1 MAACGGDATV
11 GLTGKT
17 PAAASPPARTVPLA
31 KRVRRELRIRGLLVV
46 FPLLSRLPHGVAVAL
61 GAAAGWLAWY
71 VVPRHRRAAMEHLA
85 IAFPDRDARW
95 RARVGRASFA
105 NLGRSALELLVADRV
120 DLARSVQ
127 FEPGSLET
135 LSAAHAEGRGVVAF
149 SCHLGNWELLARR
162 VSFAGLPLATVARE
176 ASDARLT
183 ALLERSRSLSGI
195 TSLWRGDPGAVRAM
209 IRFIRSGGI
218 VAALIDQDTDVA
230 GYFLPFFGRE
240 AFTPRAP
247 ADLALRTGAAVVFA
261 RTRRVAP
268 AVHRITVSRA
278 PFTTGADTDAASR
291 ALSAWATK
299 EIEEEIRRSPEQWV
313 WMHARWRTRA
323 ASIR

>member
-1 MAACGGDATV
+1 MTER
-11 GLTGKT
+11 T
-17 PAAASPPARTVPLA
+17 PAAASPPLRTVRVA
-31 KRVRRELRIRGLLVV
+31 KRIRRELRVRALLVL
-46 FPLLSRLPHGVAVAL
+46 FPVLSRLPHRAAVAF

-71 VVPRHRRAAMEHLA
+71 VVPRHRRVALEHLA
-85 IAFPDRDARW
+85 IAFPHRDTTW

-105 NLGRSALELLVADRV
+105 NLGRSAMEVLVADRI
-120 DLARSVQ
+120 DLARTVQ
-127 FEPGSLET
+127 FEAGSLEV

-162 VSFAGLPLATVARE
+162 VASAGLPLATVARE
-176 ASDARLT
+176 ARDPRLT

-195 TSLWRGDPGAVRAM
+195 ASLWRGDPGAVRAM
-209 IRFIRSGGI
+209 IRHIRKGDI
-218 VAALIDQDTDVA
+218 VAALIDQDTVVA

-261 RTRRVAP
+261 RTHRVAP

-278 PFTTGADTDAASR
+278 PLLPSGNAESDSL
-291 ALSAWATK
+291 ALSAWATR
-299 EIEEEIRRSPEQWV
+299 EIEEEVRRRPEQWV
-313 WMHARWRTRA
+313 WMHARWHTRP
-323 ASIR
+323 ASIG

>member
-1 MAACGGDATV
+1 M
-11 GLTGKT
+11 
-17 PAAASPPARTVPLA
+17 PLA
-31 KRVRRELRIRGLLVV
+31 KRVRRELRVRALLLA
-46 FPLLSRLPHGVAVAL
+46 FPLLSRLPHRIAVAF
-61 GAAAGWLAWY
+61 GAIAGWLVWY

-85 IAFPDRDARW
+85 IAFPDRGVRWHARI
-95 RARVGRASFA
+95 GRASFA
-105 NLGRSALELLVADRV
+105 NLGRSALELLVADRIE
-120 DLARSVQ
+120 LARTVQ

-162 VSFAGLPLATVARE
+162 VAFAGLPLATVARE
-176 ASDARLT
+176 ARDARLT
-183 ALLERSRSLSGI
+183 ALLERSRALSGI
-195 TSLWRGDPGAVRAM
+195 TSLWRGDPGAVRAI
-209 IRFIRSGGI
+209 IRHIRSGSI

-268 AVHRITVSRA
+268 TVHRITVSRA
-278 PFTTGADTDAASR
+278 PFAPRGDADADSR
-291 ALSAWATK
+291 SLTAWATRA
-299 EIEEEIRRSPEQWV
+299 IEEEVRRTPEQWV
-313 WMHARWRTRA
+313 WMHARWHTRP